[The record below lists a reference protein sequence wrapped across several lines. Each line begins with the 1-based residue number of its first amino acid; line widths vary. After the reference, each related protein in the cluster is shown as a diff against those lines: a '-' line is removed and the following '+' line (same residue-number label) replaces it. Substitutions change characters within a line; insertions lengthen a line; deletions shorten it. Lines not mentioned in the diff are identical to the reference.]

1 MSDAKRST
9 GTIAANAQ
17 TVTLSPNGRSVVG
30 LVLTGTWV
38 INLDVKA
45 LIDGTEQDAVI
56 VDKSGAAVS
65 LPLTTN
71 QVAYIDAVG
80 REQIIVRA
88 NGYTSGTAT
97 VTLNATDGKLPSAT
111 GGSAVSIADGS
122 DATFGAKA
130 DAAAGS
136 DAGTFTFMSLFKRL
150 LQKFTTQFPAALGGT
165 TAANSLAV
173 TLASDGTYA
182 TLAGGVTEAAPAT
195 DTASSGANGR
205 LQRIAQRLTSLIA
218 LLPAALVGGRLDV
231 NVGATVTPANVAL
244 DATVTTTNTE
254 IGGLTETAPATD
266 IASSGLNGRLQR
278 VAQRLTSL
286 IALLPAALVGGRLD
300 VNVGATVTPANVAL
314 DATVT
319 TTNTEIGGLTE
330 AAPASDTASSG
341 LNGRLQ
347 RVAQRLTSL
356 IALLPASIG
365 SKTAAGSLGVALA
378 TDEPLIGSLTE
389 AAPGTDTA
397 SSGLNGRL
405 QRIAQNITTMIAATL
420 KVQGG
425 VASGAAASGEN
436 PVLIAGSDGAGN
448 VLTPRVSASVTDG
461 LGPPSSLFADA
472 FQSDFNGTN
481 WDRHRNNVDVTLLA
495 SAARTTLQNSANITV
510 YNCKG
515 IIVTVDVTAT
525 VSTVSLTPSIN
536 YIDPASGKAI
546 PLLTGTTIAATG
558 TFTYWVDEAALAS
571 VPAPFTKTAQAALG
585 RVITINLAVGNAN
598 SQTYSIGYTLIP

>member
-111 GGSAVSIADGS
+111 GGSAVSISDGS

-136 DAGTFTFMSLFKRL
+136 DAGTFTFMALFKRL

-165 TAANSLAV
+165 TAANSFPV

-182 TLAGGVTEAAPAT
+182 TLNGAVTEAAPAT
-195 DTASSGANGR
+195 DTASSGLNGR

-218 LLPAALVGGRLDV
+218 LLPSALV
-231 NVGATVTPANVAL
+231 
-244 DATVTTTNTE
+244 
-254 IGGLTETAPATD
+254 
-266 IASSGLNGRLQR
+266 S
-278 VAQRLTSL
+278 
-286 IALLPAALVGGRLD
+286 GRLD

-347 RVAQRLTSL
+347 RVAQRITSL
-356 IALLPASIG
+356 IALLPSALISNRLDINLG
-365 SKTAAGSLGVALA
+365 AAPATVTVQGTAAAGAVPAGNPLLLGAVDPAGGTTINSLQVQ
-378 TDEPLIGSLTE
+378 S
-389 AAPGTDTA
+389 AASPNLRVGLYQ
-397 SSGLNGRL
+397 SGLQATVNAPSADG
-405 QRIAQNITTMIAATL
+405 ISAAT
-420 KVQGG
+420 
-425 VASGAAASGEN
+425 N
-436 PVLIAGSDGAGN
+436 
-448 VLTPRVSASVTDG
+448 
-461 LGPPSSLFADA
+461 SLFAVA
-472 FQSDFNGTN
+472 AQTLYNGTSM
-481 WDRHRNNVDVTLLA
+481 DRQRNNVDVTLLTSA
-495 SAARTTLQNSANITV
+495 SRSTTQSPANITT
-510 YNCKG
+510 YNAGAIKV
-515 IIVTVDVTAT
+515 IVDTTVLPGAAISNVVT
-525 VSTVSLTPSIN
+525 IN
-536 YIDPASGKAI
+536 EVDPASGKSI
-546 PLLTGTTIAATG
+546 LLLTGAAIVGVSTNEY
-558 TFTYWVDEAALAS
+558 TVD
-571 VPAPFTKTAQAALG
+571 PAIPAVANVTAQK
-585 RVITINLAVGNAN
+585 RVPRTINVVITSGNGN
-598 SQTYSIGYTLIP
+598 SATYSVGYLLLPA